1 MKRTNKE
8 LDSIID
14 KATAEIRNE
23 TVDLSES
30 QKAAER
36 VWMKLSS
43 GASSAKASTRS
54 VGQIRGC
61 QDFQGLITAYLDGTL
76 SSARVLLLEDH
87 THECIPCRKVLKAA
101 RQGEPILSSTPGFTA
116 GNSAPATWRWAM
128 AAAVILALGVM
139 AFIWYNRSIRS
150 LEVLHAV
157 VYASDGPVYLVGD
170 DGAKPLHTGDAIKA
184 GDKVRVAR
192 NAQATVRLQDGSLV
206 EMNGRSQLSLTN
218 APEGMTVHLD
228 RGDIIVQAAKQH
240 SRHLFVATDDCR
252 VSVVGTVFSVN
263 SGTKGSRVAVAQGE
277 VNVDS
282 QGQKHVLEPGDEVST
297 NPALEAVPVKSE
309 FAWSRNADQYL
320 SLLADL
326 ASLKMEVAAKVS
338 TPPMRYSSALLDA
351 MPQGT
356 VLYVAL
362 PNMTGTLAESNKII
376 DEKINQNPALKQWWD
391 SNRTPSGGRAQ
402 FDEVVRK
409 VAGFGQYLGDEIVAS
424 AEISAQGEPDNFL
437 VTSTLIDPAGFQS
450 YLGQQVQALAETG
463 NSRLAV
469 KVIDDPATASA
480 VSQSTGQDA
489 GTTIYTWVHGNTFGA
504 STQLVSLQHLESG
517 LASTGSNPFRSTS
530 FYSDLSAVY
539 QNGAGMVVGA
549 DLENILKGLLSQGAN
564 PTASSEV
571 EGFKRLGLFSLKHF
585 ILETKVA
592 NGNTVGS
599 AVLSFNEPRQGISS
613 WLAAPGPMGA
623 LQFISPDATV
633 VGAFVVNDTSAL
645 VGDLTAA
652 LGTMSPSF
660 TKDLSALQTES
671 GVNLQQDLAAPLG
684 GEYAFAIDGP
694 VLPSPS
700 WKMVVEVYDQA
711 HLQQTLERITTG
723 LNQWSLTQGKLG
735 FQLNQTSVSGQPY
748 YMLKSLDTNMEVD
761 YTYSS
766 GYMVA
771 AGSLALVERALQY
784 QATSYNLLHSQQ
796 FIAALPDDH
805 NANFSAILYHNIGAA
820 VGSLANTIQGSFKAL
835 SPENQQA
842 LKSFANSGP
851 SVAYAYAEG
860 DHILFSTTGDGG
872 LFGLGTGTFIGAPG
886 PFELQNVI
894 GQAAGGH

>member
-87 THECIPCRKVLKAA
+87 THECIPCRKVLKPAG
-101 RQGEPILSSTPGFTA
+101 QGEPILSSTPGFTA

-170 DGAKPLHTGDAIKA
+170 DGDKPLHTGDAIKA

-437 VTSTLIDPAGFQS
+437 VTSTLIDPGFQS
-450 YLGQQVQALAETG
+450 YLGKQVQALAETG

-469 KVIDDPATASA
+469 KVIEDPGTASA
-480 VSQSTGQDA
+480 VS
-489 GTTIYTWVHGNTFGA
+489 
-504 STQLVSLQHLESG
+504 
-517 LASTGSNPFRSTS
+517 P
-530 FYSDLSAVY
+530 
-539 QNGAGMVVGA
+539 
-549 DLENILKGLLSQGAN
+549 
-564 PTASSEV
+564 
-571 EGFKRLGLFSLKHF
+571 
-585 ILETKVA
+585 
-592 NGNTVGS
+592 
-599 AVLSFNEPRQGISS
+599 
-613 WLAAPGPMGA
+613 
-623 LQFISPDATV
+623 
-633 VGAFVVNDTSAL
+633 
-645 VGDLTAA
+645 
-652 LGTMSPSF
+652 
-660 TKDLSALQTES
+660 
-671 GVNLQQDLAAPLG
+671 
-684 GEYAFAIDGP
+684 
-694 VLPSPS
+694 
-700 WKMVVEVYDQA
+700 
-711 HLQQTLERITTG
+711 
-723 LNQWSLTQGKLG
+723 
-735 FQLNQTSVSGQPY
+735 
-748 YMLKSLDTNMEVD
+748 
-761 YTYSS
+761 
-766 GYMVA
+766 
-771 AGSLALVERALQY
+771 
-784 QATSYNLLHSQQ
+784 
-796 FIAALPDDH
+796 
-805 NANFSAILYHNIGAA
+805 
-820 VGSLANTIQGSFKAL
+820 
-835 SPENQQA
+835 
-842 LKSFANSGP
+842 
-851 SVAYAYAEG
+851 
-860 DHILFSTTGDGG
+860 
-872 LFGLGTGTFIGAPG
+872 
-886 PFELQNVI
+886 
-894 GQAAGGH
+894 